1 MLALFAGATA
11 YLFLW
16 PDEDAPPRGADA
28 VVVLSGGRGHRLAE
42 GRRLIREGISKT
54 LVISDGLAPGWD
66 EANGLCRTHR
76 AVCFKPDPYS
86 TQGEARWVAREAA
99 RRGWDSVVVVTS
111 TYHVRRTR
119 MIMRRCYHGE
129 LAVDGADPPLENRI
143 IGIAWE
149 WPKSLYY
156 LTLKRGC

>member
-1 MLALFAGATA
+1 PGPRLRAHLHEGARPRSAVGRPLSRGARGRRAGDGALKKLLLVLLVVLALFAGATA

-54 LVISDGLAPGWD
+54 LVISDGLAPSWD

-76 AVCFKPDPYS
+76 AVCFKPD
-86 TQGEARWVAREAA
+86 
-99 RRGWDSVVVVTS
+99 
-111 TYHVRRTR
+111 
-119 MIMRRCYHGE
+119 
-129 LAVDGADPPLENRI
+129 
-143 IGIAWE
+143 
-149 WPKSLYY
+149 
-156 LTLKRGC
+156 